1 MLSRR
6 TVLGLVPSCPVVLVT
21 RSRTLKVCVWAA
33 VRVEVAH
40 HRMFPIS
47 GGLLTGELAV
57 RLEDATV
64 FRVGEWMGTGALVA
78 VMSCGAWSVLRQVTV
93 SPTRTVR
100 LAGLNA

>member
-1 MLSRR
+1 
-6 TVLGLVPSCPVVLVT
+6 
-21 RSRTLKVCVWAA
+21 
-33 VRVEVAH
+33 
-40 HRMFPIS
+40 MFPIS